1 MKKEDRKQD
10 YLSSLKSLET
20 ENVIDQIF
28 YRPIG
33 YKIAKSL
40 QYTGITPNA
49 ITIISIFVGIA
60 AGVFWYF
67 PYNISFALLGILALM
82 SANILDCVDGQLA
95 RLTGIKSEVGR
106 ILDGF
111 AGDLWFLSIYIALGH
126 RLFLNYPDLSPWLFV
141 LVAIASGISHINQA
155 SMTDYYKTLHLFFI
169 SKEKG
174 KEFESSKKVEERYK
188 LQKPGINK
196 VITWGYIIYTRSQEK
211 GTPQLQAMLLRL
223 RDKYGNEIP
232 EDVREDLRKES
243 RKIMPLV
250 DSNTFNGRSAILFT
264 AVLFNI
270 PWLYFFWE
278 IIVLNVIKYIIK
290 SRHERFCSK
299 VAV

>member
-1 MKKEDRKQD
+1 M
-10 YLSSLKSLET
+10 
-20 ENVIDQIF
+20 
-28 YRPIG
+28 
-33 YKIAKSL
+33 
-40 QYTGITPNA
+40 
-49 ITIISIFVGIA
+49 
-60 AGVFWYF
+60 
-67 PYNISFALLGILALM
+67 SFASNRSPL
-82 SANILDCVDGQLA
+82 Q
-95 RLTGIKSEVGR
+95 TKS
-106 ILDGF
+106 
-111 AGDLWFLSIYIALGH
+111 
-126 RLFLNYPDLSPWLFV
+126 
-141 LVAIASGISHINQA
+141 
-155 SMTDYYKTLHLFFI
+155 

-188 LQKPGINK
+188 LQKPGINM